1 MAKIK
6 TAMMEGWYNEGI
18 QGSQAELWNG
28 AENTDLGYLGL
39 SPWAGLMTENGNN
52 SSSPSEMKKEE
63 SSVSKPKTLIFNER
77 AKRNTTTQETN
88 PYIAAT
94 TPLNYSKE
102 QYALMQRWMMED
114 ALQRQLQA
122 NAKNFQ
128 GDIHEIEF

>member
-6 TAMMEGWYNEGI
+6 TAMMEGWYNGGV

-52 SSSPSEMKKEE
+52 SSSPSEMQKEA

-77 AKRNTTTQETN
+77 AKQSITTRETD
-88 PYIAAT
+88 PSTVPPIRERV
-94 TPLNYSKE
+94 SQG
-102 QYALMQRWMMED
+102 QYASLRRWMMED

-128 GDIHEIEF
+128 GDIPKGEF